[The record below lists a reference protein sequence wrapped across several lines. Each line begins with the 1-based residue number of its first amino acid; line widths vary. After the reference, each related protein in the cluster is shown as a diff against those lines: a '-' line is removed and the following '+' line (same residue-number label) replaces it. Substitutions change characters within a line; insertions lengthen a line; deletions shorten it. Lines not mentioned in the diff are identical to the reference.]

1 MKYTLYKANG
11 EIVSIRDCPDITE
24 QILDDDILWIE
35 GEYPPSSYY
44 IDNGVPVEFPAHSFK
59 YANFDYSTKTW
70 VEDVKRIEAE
80 VKAKRNTLLSASDW
94 TQIPNGPLTAEKQQ
108 AWATYRQAL
117 RDITAQT
124 GYPTNV
130 EWPTAPQ

>member
-1 MKYTLYKANG
+1 MKYTLYKATG

-24 QILDDDILWIE
+24 QILDDDILWID
-35 GEYPPSSYY
+35 GEYPPSIYY
-44 IDNGVPVEFPAHSFK
+44 MDNGVPVEFPAHSFK

-70 VEDVKRIEAE
+70 VEDVKRIKAE

-94 TQIPNGPLTAEKQQ
+94 TQIPNGPLTAEKQA

-117 RDITAQT
+117 RDITAQP
-124 GYPTNV
+124 GYPTDV
-130 EWPTAPQ
+130 EWPTVPQ

>member
-1 MKYTLYKANG
+1 MKYTLYKATG

-35 GEYPPSSYY
+35 GEYPSSIYY
-44 IDNGVPVEFPAHSFK
+44 MDNGVPVEFPTHSFK

-70 VEDVKRIEAE
+70 VEDIKRIESE

-94 TQIPNGPLTAEKQQ
+94 TQLPNGPLTSEKQQ

-117 RDITAQT
+117 RDITNQP